1 MIKSIR
7 FLGCLALAIVMTST
21 GVAHAKGIR
30 LSWET
35 FSKDPKKVA
44 AFRTAVAAMKAR
56 STAAPTSASY
66 RTSWTY
72 WGNIHGYFGT
82 TSPDGTVE
90 AYIQW
95 MKDNGYWD
103 PKYQPYFNGVTDV
116 TPPDALAKAIWSTC
130 QHGTPWFYPWHRLY
144 LYYFEKQLQA
154 SANDPTL
161 RLPYWDYENLSYLGM
176 PPEFT
181 TPTYKNSAGATV
193 SNPLY
198 EVRRAPGWTAPAT
211 SSLNGTSTDITKSL
225 KIKTFFP
232 YQTAIENTPHGYV
245 HCAVMD
251 CPVTVMGA
259 VPYSSNDPIFWLH
272 HANIDRTWDC
282 WTSITGHKNST
293 AATFVNKKWSFVDA
307 KGNKV
312 TNPVSD
318 LFNGSLVDY
327 VYEQGSNCGRSAPA
341 APQAAAAVPMTGAT
355 LKKAKAEV
363 AQPMILATV
372 KKVAI
377 NAMVARTPLAI
388 PKTTKNTRS
397 RELAMKVHAELPV
410 TTELVLKGIHYDAH
424 PGTMFDVYLE
434 RKDNPAK
441 REKVGTLSFFTPLRR
456 VTHAH
461 EAAAAH
467 TLTETFDVTDQLR
480 ALAANGSLDDVNV
493 VFEAT
498 TGRMGGSEKPHLNTK
513 AGLVVDEIMLD
524 VKAK

>member
-7 FLGCLALAIVMTST
+7 FLGCIAVTVLIAGSGFAQTKAT
-21 GVAHAKGIR
+21 R

-35 FSKDPKKVA
+35 FSKDPAKVA
-44 AFRTAVAAMKAR
+44 ALRTAVAAMKSR
-56 STAAPTSASY
+56 STAAPASAAY

-82 TSPDGTVE
+82 SSPDGTVE

-103 PKYQPYFNGVTDV
+103 PSYQPYFDGVTDV
-116 TPPDALAKAIWSTC
+116 NPPDALATAIWATC

-154 SANDPTL
+154 SSGDPTL

-181 TPTYKNSAGATV
+181 TPTYTNAAGATV
-193 SNPLY
+193 ANPLY
-198 EVRRAPGWTAPAT
+198 EIRRAPGWTAPAT
-211 SSLNGTSTDITKSL
+211 SSLNGTSTDITKEL
-225 KIKTFFP
+225 KIKSFFP

-282 WTSITGHKNST
+282 WTSIAGHKNPTT
-293 AATFVNKKWSFVDA
+293 AAFLTKKYSFVDA
-307 KGNKV
+307 KGNQV
-312 TNPVSD
+312 TNAVSD
-318 LFNGSLVDY
+318 LFNGTLVDY
-327 VYEQGSNCGRSAPA
+327 VYEQGSNCGRPALA
-341 APQAAAAVPMTGAT
+341 APQAAAVPMTGTT

-363 AQPMILATV
+363 AQPVILGNA
-372 KKVAI
+372 KKVKI
-377 NAMVARTPLAI
+377 NAMVARTAI
-388 PKTTKNTRS
+388 AMPKTAKNTGPRA
-397 RELAMKVHAELPV
+397 LAMTLHAELPV
-410 TTELVLKGIHYDAH
+410 TTELVLKGIHYTAH
-424 PGTMFDVYLE
+424 PGTMFDVFLE
-434 RKDNPAK
+434 RKDDPTK
-441 REKVGTLSFFTPLRR
+441 REKVGTLSFFTPLRS
-456 VTHAH
+456 VSHAH
-461 EAAAAH
+461 GTTAPA

-480 ALAANGSLDDVNV
+480 ALAASGSLDDVNV

-498 TGRMGGSEKPHLNTK
+498 TGRMGGGEKPHMNTK
-513 AGLVVDEIMLD
+513 AGLVVDEIALD